1 MPGTR
6 TTRKYTR
13 KMRNPAAAPDAGE
26 SNMSFENSAPPDF
39 KRRLDTRLYDY
50 LTDYDARLI
59 NIERKYPLGDR
70 ERPGMIEAHKKNGVK
85 RIMEI
90 CGVKA

>member
-6 TTRKYTR
+6 TPRQYTR
-13 KMRNPAAAPDAGE
+13 RINPTLSPDAGIVA
-26 SNMSFENSAPPDF
+26 MQFEKSADPGH
-39 KRRLDTRLYDY
+39 KRRLDTRLYDF
-50 LTDYDARLI
+50 LVDYNAGLMWID
-59 NIERKYPLGDR
+59 RKYTLDDPGR
-70 ERPGMIEAHKKNGVK
+70 GERLEAHKKNGVK